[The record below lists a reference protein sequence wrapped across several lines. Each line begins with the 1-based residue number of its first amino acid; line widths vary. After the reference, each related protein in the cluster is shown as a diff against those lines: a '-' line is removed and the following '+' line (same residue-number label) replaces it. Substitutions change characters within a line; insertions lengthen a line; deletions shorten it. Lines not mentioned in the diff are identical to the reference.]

1 MTLSLDPELAAVFAA
16 RAGDTPPAPLAL
28 GDWKTWRDSVA
39 AVYPTLTAGLDRPEV
54 GHQVFTAAT
63 RDGAHINLHWFT
75 PPGVPGPTAAVV
87 HAHGGAL
94 VAGEVGHFAPFI
106 AQYVAAAGVPFLSV
120 EYRLAPEVTGS
131 APAEDVYTGL
141 TWLIEH
147 ADELGVDAARIA
159 VQGESA
165 GATLAATTAIRARRD
180 GISLARQ
187 ILIYPMLDNSDTPL
201 APHLHAFSAD
211 LHTLKN
217 TAWQLVLGDTRAH
230 ADDAP
235 ATIVPARLE
244 DHAGLP
250 TAYLEVGELD
260 AFRDETVA
268 YAQRLWSAGVSTEL
282 HVLPGLSHGWD
293 HFAPG
298 ISVHAPVHA
307 RRVTLLKSL

>member
-1 MTLSLDPELAAVFAA
+1 MSLSLDPELAAAFAA
-16 RAGDTPPAPLAL
+16 SAGDTPAEPLKP

-39 AVYPTLTAGLDRPEV
+39 TVYPVLTAGLDRPEV
-54 GHQVFTAAT
+54 GHQAFTAAT
-63 RDGAHINLHWFT
+63 RDGAHIDLHWFT
-75 PPGVPGPTAAVV
+75 PPGVTGPTAAVV

-94 VAGEVGHFAPFI
+94 VAGEVAHFAPFI

-131 APAEDVYTGL
+131 TLTDDVYTGL
-141 TWLIEH
+141 TWLIER

-159 VQGESA
+159 VMGESA
-165 GATLAATTAIRARRD
+165 GATLAATTAIRARQD
-180 GISLARQ
+180 GIGLARQ

-217 TAWQLVLGDTRAH
+217 TAWQLVLGDAH
-230 ADDAP
+230 AADAP
-235 ATIVPARLE
+235 ATVVPARLE
-244 DHAGLP
+244 DHSGLP
-250 TAYLEVGELD
+250 PAYLEVGELD

-268 YAQRLWSAGVSTEL
+268 YAQRLWSAGVSAEL

-298 ISVHAPVHA
+298 ISVHAAVHA